1 MKNLKPVGVATEDEM
16 KSFVKANGWYTLWN
30 ENNWVNNDVK
40 NLDWGGRS
48 LKSAYQQCLDDNE
61 DLEKK
66 ILIKK

>member
-16 KSFVKANGWYTLWN
+16 KVFVKANGWYTLWN

-61 DLEKK
+61 DLEKT
-66 ILIKK
+66 ILIKE

>member
-16 KSFVKANGWYTLWN
+16 KAFVKANGWYTLWN

-61 DLEKK
+61 DLEKT
-66 ILIKK
+66 ILIKQ